1 MAKATERYPGPLV
14 FGLDIGTRSIVGTV
28 GYMFNK
34 KFHVIAIQSKLHETR
49 SMLDGQIHDIAA
61 VADTIMDV
69 KAELQRKTGQPL
81 KDVCIAAAGRVL
93 RTVTVHVDHEFEE
106 DTDVTA
112 EHIYSLELLGAQ
124 RAYEEFLK
132 NNTLNMRFYCVGYT
146 VERYYLNKF
155 PMGELLSHKGNH
167 IGADVI
173 ATFLPDEV
181 VDGLYKAV
189 NMAGLNVANMTLE
202 PIAAMELA
210 IPKSYRMLNLA
221 LVDVGAG
228 TSDISITRDGAI
240 IAYGMIPSAG
250 DELTEAIA
258 KHFLTDFDEAE
269 KIKFGVNTK
278 GAIEFTDIMGINHKT
293 DAKEV
298 QEILRPTAGIIAREV
313 SDQIKKLNGGKPVS
327 AIFVVGGGGKVPVF
341 TEILADE
348 MQIAR
353 ERVAVRG
360 EEVLK
365 DVDFK
370 DDRVKKD
377 SLLVT
382 PIGICLNF
390 YNQVN
395 NFIFVSFNDSQI
407 KLYDNDHLQIV
418 DAAMASGFS
427 NADLFPKRGK
437 EINYTVNASKRLVR
451 GTMGEGAVIR
461 LNGENAPI
469 NAKIKAGDIIEVE
482 PSTAGDPAVVTIDSL
497 PEFKQSI
504 KINVNDKTVSMPKFA
519 EVNGQLQSGYYEI
532 QDGDEVVMRDYYTV
546 AQILDFM
553 DISKEDDSEIYVN
566 HEEAYSDMPVYE
578 NFNVEI
584 EIKEEELVGDT
595 TQKKAEEEAK
605 AAAEKA
611 ALKAASEKAALKA
624 ASEAV
629 SDMVSDMKKKDE
641 SPDVSA
647 ASSDDAASEK
657 AGDTAEKTEDNAEKT
672 EDNAEKTA
680 DPASDK
686 VSGGKVM
693 PDGTIEMTVHVN
705 GQDVLLS
712 GKKDYI
718 YVDVFDK
725 IDFDLSTPRGKAVIT
740 KLNGMKTSSFAEKLR
755 PGDILDI
762 YWSK

>member
-1 MAKATERYPGPLV
+1 MAKGERYPGPLV

-34 KFHVIAIQSKLHETR
+34 KFHVIAIQSRLHETR
-49 SMLDGQIHDIAA
+49 AMLDGQIHDIAA
-61 VADTIMDV
+61 VADAIMDV

-81 KDVCIAAAGRVL
+81 SDVCIAAAGRVL
-93 RTVTVHVDHEFEE
+93 RTVTVHVEHKFDE

-124 RAYEEFLK
+124 KAYEEFL
-132 NNTLNMRFYCVGYT
+132 NSNTLNMRFYCVGYT
-146 VERYYLNKF
+146 VERYYLNKY
-155 PMGELLSHKGNH
+155 PMGELLSHKGNE

-189 NMAGLNVANMTLE
+189 GMAGLNVANMTLE

-269 KIKFGVNTK
+269 RIKFGVNQK
-278 GAIEFTDIMGINHKT
+278 AAIEFTDIMGIKQKT
-293 DAKEV
+293 DAREV
-298 QEILRPTAGIIAREV
+298 QEILRPTASMIAREV

-353 ERVAVRG
+353 ERVAVKG

-365 DVDFK
+365 GIDFR
-370 DDRVKKD
+370 DERIKKD

-395 NFIFVSFNDSQI
+395 NFIFVSFNGTQV

-418 DAAMASGFS
+418 DAAMASGFP

-437 EINYTVNASKRLVR
+437 EINYTVNGKQRVAR
-451 GTMGEGAVIR
+451 GTMGEGAVIT
-461 LNGENAPI
+461 LNGETAPI
-469 NAKIKAGDIIEVE
+469 NAKIKAGDIIEVQ
-482 PSTAGDPAVVTIDSL
+482 PSTAGDPAVITIDSL
-497 PEFKQSI
+497 PEYKQSI
-504 KINVNDKTVSMPKFA
+504 KINVNDKTVTMPKFA
-519 EVNGQLQSGYYEI
+519 AVNGELQSGYYEI
-532 QDGDEVVMRDYYTV
+532 KSGDEVIMRDYYTV
-546 AQILDFM
+546 AQVLDFM
-553 DISKEDDSEIYVN
+553 DITKEDDSEIYVN

-578 NFNVEI
+578 NFSVEI
-584 EIKEEELVGDT
+584 EIKQEELTGDP
-595 TQKKAEEEAK
+595 K
-605 AAAEKA
+605 EK
-611 ALKAASEKAALKA
+611 EN
-624 ASEAV
+624 E
-629 SDMVSDMKKKDE
+629 
-641 SPDVSA
+641 P
-647 ASSDDAASEK
+647 
-657 AGDTAEKTEDNAEKT
+657 EKTENPEKTDKTENTDSTKDAEKPEDT
-672 EDNAEKTA
+672 EDTGKSGSDEKEDEKKDDNEPLKETA
-680 DPASDK
+680 DEEKAQKEDTLKNESEED
-686 VSGGKVM
+686 GKADDLKEEEEKSTEM
-693 PDGTIEMTVHVN
+693 LKRNPDGTVDMAVRVN
-705 GQDVLLS
+705 GGEVLLS
-712 GKKDYI
+712 GKKEYI

-725 IDFDLSTPRGKAVIT
+725 IDFDLKKPGGKSVVT
-740 KLNGMKTSSFAEKLR
+740 KLNGLKISSFAEKLR
-755 PGDILDI
+755 PGDILEI
-762 YWSK
+762 YWQS

>member
-1 MAKATERYPGPLV
+1 
-14 FGLDIGTRSIVGTV
+14 
-28 GYMFNK
+28 
-34 KFHVIAIQSKLHETR
+34 
-49 SMLDGQIHDIAA
+49 
-61 VADTIMDV
+61 
-69 KAELQRKTGQPL
+69 
-81 KDVCIAAAGRVL
+81 
-93 RTVTVHVDHEFEE
+93 
-106 DTDVTA
+106 
-112 EHIYSLELLGAQ
+112 
-124 RAYEEFLK
+124 
-132 NNTLNMRFYCVGYT
+132 
-146 VERYYLNKF
+146 
-155 PMGELLSHKGNH
+155 
-167 IGADVI
+167 
-173 ATFLPDEV
+173 
-181 VDGLYKAV
+181 
-189 NMAGLNVANMTLE
+189 
-202 PIAAMELA
+202 
-210 IPKSYRMLNLA
+210 
-221 LVDVGAG
+221 
-228 TSDISITRDGAI
+228 
-240 IAYGMIPSAG
+240 
-250 DELTEAIA
+250 AIA

-278 GAIEFTDIMGINHKT
+278 GAIEFTDIMNIHHKT
-293 DAKEV
+293 DSKEV
-298 QEILRPTAGIIAREV
+298 QEILRPTASIIAREV

-353 ERVAVRG
+353 ERVAVKG

-365 DVDFK
+365 NIDFK
-370 DDRVKKD
+370 DERVKKD

-382 PIGICLNF
+382 PIGICLNYF
-390 YNQVN
+390 NQVN

-437 EINYTVNASKRLVR
+437 EINYTVNGSKRLVR

-482 PSTAGDPAVVTIDSL
+482 PSTAGDPAVITIDSL

-504 KINVNDKTVSMPKFA
+504 KINVNDKTVAMPKFA

-595 TQKKAEEEAK
+595 TQNGTGDVSASRSEGAGDDPAGSAAEEAK
-605 AAAEKA
+605 TDAVKTEAGAASDSVDAKKTKDAAEKPDTAGKADELSETIKAGSKEDPSDEIKDGPDEKASDDAKDAAAEEKNA
-611 ALKAASEKAALKA
+611 GEELQPKVKGEALKPDKA
-624 ASEAV
+624 V
-629 SDMVSDMKKKDE
+629 
-641 SPDVSA
+641 
-647 ASSDDAASEK
+647 
-657 AGDTAEKTEDNAEKT
+657 GT
-672 EDNAEKTA
+672 
-680 DPASDK
+680 K
-686 VSGGKVM
+686 VSGGVEKA
-693 PDGTIEMTVHVN
+693 DGTIEMSVRVN
-705 GQDVLLS
+705 GEDILLT
-712 GKKDYI
+712 GKKEYI